1 MNNDAELIA
10 LQDGVIKAQDEVID
24 NFRKVESIQDEMI
37 KNLRLEVSELK
48 EQVAYYR
55 LLDAVTS
62 NVIDGPRE

>member
-24 NFRKVESIQDEMI
+24 NFRKVQSIQDEMI
-37 KNLRLEVSELK
+37 KNLCLVVSELE

-55 LLDAVTS
+55 LLVEIS
-62 NVIDGPRE
+62 SEHR

>member
-55 LLDAVTS
+55 LLEAVRGG
-62 NVIDGPRE
+62 N

>member
-37 KNLRLEVSELK
+37 KNLRLQVSELK

-55 LLDAVTS
+55 LLEAV
-62 NVIDGPRE
+62 REDN